1 MNNFLKYLIS
11 PSARIILII
20 FGIFLAAALP
30 IRIPYIV
37 VFIINLIIILG
48 ILLELYNEYITT
60 TFSKKFI
67 FFRSVI
73 LLLSFIFLFEAGALL
88 LKTILSII
96 EIRLAS
102 TAIRTYLTYFFLLI
116 TFISLTSGAQLIKI
130 FNILRSSPALATISS
145 FSAVITIGAM
155 LLTLPISTVSIEKVS
170 FIDSLFIS
178 ASATCVTGL
187 TTVDIGTYYTRF
199 GQLIILILIQTG
211 GIGIITMALS
221 FPIIMGSQTTL
232 NQVMTIKDILGVRTV
247 REVLGVAKAVI
258 FSTFIV
264 ESIGSVLLFLADDG
278 IEDLGLRI
286 FSAIFHSVSSF
297 CNAGLSIYTK
307 NLEGY
312 SQNHIYITVIMLLI
326 LLGGIGYPV
335 MMNIFNLI
343 KDISLFRKRAHL
355 SFHSKIV
362 LSTTVGLIIS
372 GTIIVLLLEWHNVLG
387 NLSTGSKIVN
397 SLFMAITPRTAGF
410 NTLPLDGIR
419 HPTTLIIIIL
429 MFIGA
434 SPSSTGGGIKTT
446 TFATML
452 FSFRALIKNRE
463 EVEAFRRTI
472 PISSIY
478 KALNVAF
485 ISLTI
490 ICISI
495 FLLSITEKDKELVK
509 IIFEVFSA
517 FGTVGLSLGITPQ
530 LSSLGKIIIV
540 FTMLIGRVGPLT
552 IAIIFAQKKVSG
564 SYRYPDDHIIIG

>member
-247 REVLGVAKAVI
+247 REVLGVAKAV
-258 FSTFIV
+258 
-264 ESIGSVLLFLADDG
+264 
-278 IEDLGLRI
+278 
-286 FSAIFHSVSSF
+286 
-297 CNAGLSIYTK
+297 
-307 NLEGY
+307 
-312 SQNHIYITVIMLLI
+312 
-326 LLGGIGYPV
+326 
-335 MMNIFNLI
+335 
-343 KDISLFRKRAHL
+343 
-355 SFHSKIV
+355 
-362 LSTTVGLIIS
+362 
-372 GTIIVLLLEWHNVLG
+372 
-387 NLSTGSKIVN
+387 
-397 SLFMAITPRTAGF
+397 
-410 NTLPLDGIR
+410 
-419 HPTTLIIIIL
+419 
-429 MFIGA
+429 
-434 SPSSTGGGIKTT
+434 
-446 TFATML
+446 
-452 FSFRALIKNRE
+452 
-463 EVEAFRRTI
+463 
-472 PISSIY
+472 
-478 KALNVAF
+478 
-485 ISLTI
+485 
-490 ICISI
+490 
-495 FLLSITEKDKELVK
+495 
-509 IIFEVFSA
+509 
-517 FGTVGLSLGITPQ
+517 
-530 LSSLGKIIIV
+530 
-540 FTMLIGRVGPLT
+540 
-552 IAIIFAQKKVSG
+552 
-564 SYRYPDDHIIIG
+564 